1 MVVGVAGKVG
11 EASGSG
17 RAGVSVAKGI
27 GVKTISDGSAD
38 GGAGDVGEGS
48 PPEPI
53 PPGGGTSAR
62 EHASVARISAAR
74 GSQSLH
80 RLAVRLASKLPSTR
94 NLIEF
99 IAACTRF

>member
-1 MVVGVAGKVG
+1 MVGVAGKVG

-27 GVKTISDGSAD
+27 GVKIISDGFAD
-38 GGAGDVGEGS
+38 GCAWDVGDGK
-48 PPEPI
+48 PPEPM
-53 PPGGGTSAR
+53 PPGAGTSAR
-62 EHASVARISAAR
+62 EHASVAMISAAR
-74 GSQSLH
+74 GSQRLH